1 MREGTLKFVSD
12 GQEQSFTCQLEEHE
26 QDHADVCTIFY
37 EETAEEGEG
46 IRNALE
52 LLPDG
57 RIRLTRSG
65 AVSAEFVFTEG
76 EETAAAMHTPYG
88 SLSFTVST
96 SEASVTK
103 NRQQIGIL
111 LCYRLLEAPEEVHE
125 ILYSVTY

>member
-26 QDHADVCTIFY
+26 QEDACTIFY

-65 AVSAEFVFTEG
+65 AVSAEFVFAEG
-76 EETAAAMHTPYG
+76 AETAAAMHTPYG
-88 SLSFTVST
+88 SLSFTVAT
-96 SEASVTK
+96 SEVTVTK
-103 NRQQIGIL
+103 NRQQIGIR
-111 LCYRLLEAPEEVHE
+111 LCYRLLEAPLEVHG
-125 ILYSVTY
+125 ISYSVTL